1 MPPSVDSA
9 ARSGLSRRSFFRLA
23 GGASALAGLPILT
36 EAQLAL
42 AQLPK
47 FADSSKGIH
56 IDANENPMGPSEAA
70 RQAMI
75 DMIPRGGRYL
85 FDREDDLAETFAR
98 IEGLHPDTVMPYPG
112 SSEPLHLTVLAFT
125 SKSRPLVIADP
136 GYEAPIWAAEVSGA
150 PVIKV
155 PLADPKGAAMHDIK
169 AMIAA
174 SPNAGVIYICNPNNP
189 TGTSTPREQIEYAVA
204 NAPKGAVLLIDEAY
218 IHLSDA
224 PSTLDFVKQGKDV
237 IVLRTF
243 SKLYGMA
250 GIRMGLAIARPDLLK
265 KVGSLA
271 GLNPLPITAVAARQ
285 GQPARQGAGPHAQ
298 KDHRRYPPRDSGLA
312 REPGLSVHSVG
323 DQLLYARRPPARQGS
338 DCRHGRKGDVHWPR
352 LARMADSCAHH
363 GGHERRNAGLPQGA
377 RRGDEQFHRGNGSAG
392 VAKETRGARICPALL
407 KAASTTATP
416 GRRRVIPGIPAPRS
430 APSSRRSR
438 DERRLPVSPPRVAGC
453 GILRPL
459 HSTRAPSSNRAEA
472 AKT

>member
-1 MPPSVDSA
+1 MPPSVVSA
-9 ARSGLSRRSFFRLA
+9 ACSGLSRRSFFRLA

-36 EAQLAL
+36 EAHLAM

-70 RQAMI
+70 RQAMVDI
-75 DMIPRGGRYL
+75 IPRGGRYL
-85 FDREDDLAETFAR
+85 FDREDDLAETFAK
-98 IEGLHPDTVMPYPG
+98 IEGLDPDTVMPYPG

-125 SKSRPLVIADP
+125 GKSKPLVIADP
-136 GYEAPIWAAEVSGA
+136 GYEAPVWAAQVSGA

-155 PLADPKGAAMHDIK
+155 PLADPKGAATHDIK
-169 AMIAA
+169 AMVAAA
-174 SPNAGVIYICNPNNP
+174 SNAGVIYICNPNNP

-204 NAPKGAVLLIDEAY
+204 NAPKGTILLIDEAY

-271 GLNPLPITAVAARQ
+271 GLNPLPITAVAAAKVSLLDKQLVPVRKKLIGEIRRETLDWLKSQ
-285 GQPARQGAGPHAQ
+285 GYQFTPSETNCFML
-298 KDHRRYPPRDSGLA
+298 D
-312 REPGLSVHSVG
+312 V
-323 DQLLYARRPPARQGS
+323 RRPGKEVIAAMAAKEMYIGRSWPAWPTHVRITVGTR
-338 DCRHGRKGDVHWPR
+338 DEMLAFRKALTEV
-352 LARMADSCAHH
+352 MS
-363 GGHERRNAGLPQGA
+363 
-377 RRGDEQFHRGNGSAG
+377 SSTAG
-392 VAKETRGARICPALL
+392 V
-407 KAASTTATP
+407 
-416 GRRRVIPGIPAPRS
+416 
-430 APSSRRSR
+430 
-438 DERRLPVSPPRVAGC
+438 VSPPMLRRRAGHAFSR
-453 GILRPL
+453 L
-459 HSTRAPSSNRAEA
+459 S
-472 AKT
+472 